1 MSCQAAVIATA
12 KHKSISECF
21 LKMLTRGGSCIE
33 DKLIKAEFRLKI
45 AYQIPDPF
53 GLAVES
59 IRPVLMYHKTPGSKV
74 YKPILLTD
82 DASRRLAVKWIIGQ
96 ARRKRYHST
105 QVPEMQQ
112 ALYDE
117 VCAVF
122 AGTSK
127 LYAKRFQMHKNPN

>member
-1 MSCQAAVIATA
+1 MASQTALIATS
-12 KHKSISECF
+12 KHKSIAECF

-33 DKLIKAEFRLKI
+33 DKLVKAEFRLKV
-45 AYQIPDPF
+45 AFQIPDPF
-53 GLAVES
+53 ALAVDS
-59 IRPVLMYHKTPGSKV
+59 IRPVLMYQKTPGSKL
-74 YKPILLTD
+74 YKPILFTD

-112 ALYDE
+112 ALFDE
-117 VCAVF
+117 VCAVLG
-122 AGTSK
+122 GTSK